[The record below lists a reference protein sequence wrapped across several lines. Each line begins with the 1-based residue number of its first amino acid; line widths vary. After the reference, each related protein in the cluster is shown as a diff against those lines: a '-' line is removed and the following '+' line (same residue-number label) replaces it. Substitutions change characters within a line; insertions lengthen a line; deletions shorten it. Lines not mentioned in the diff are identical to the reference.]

1 MLLKLI
7 LFFIRKRDYLLL
19 IRRLEEIQNTHVV
32 LWMLSTFQNLINH
45 IEFFMMLKEDS
56 NLSNLKDK
64 RKTSNF
70 AEYKRNSLD
79 QTKSVISLLMMVEL
93 LNS

>member
-32 LWMLSTFQNLINH
+32 LWMLSTFQNLTNH

-70 AEYKRNSLD
+70 VEYKRNSLD